1 MEFIEKYA
9 RVEESDDEMED
20 DADGDEASKFDLEF
34 VDDETNFQD
43 QEPANY
49 CLMNVTID
57 LREAITNQL
66 MAKEFDL
73 VSEDPE
79 NFVSDFADK
88 VSYEF
93 DEFFGFE
100 KGI

>member
-1 MEFIEKYA
+1 
-9 RVEESDDEMED
+9 
-20 DADGDEASKFDLEF
+20 
-34 VDDETNFQD
+34 
-43 QEPANY
+43 
-49 CLMNVTID
+49 MNVTID

-88 VSYEF
+88 VSYGF
-93 DEFFGFE
+93 DEF
-100 KGI
+100 

>member
-1 MEFIEKYA
+1 MKFIEKYT
-9 RVEESDDEMED
+9 RVEESEDGIEDETG
-20 DADGDEASKFDLEF
+20 GDEINEFDSEF
-34 VDDETNFQD
+34 TDDETNFQD

-88 VSYEF
+88 VSYGF

-100 KGI
+100 KRI